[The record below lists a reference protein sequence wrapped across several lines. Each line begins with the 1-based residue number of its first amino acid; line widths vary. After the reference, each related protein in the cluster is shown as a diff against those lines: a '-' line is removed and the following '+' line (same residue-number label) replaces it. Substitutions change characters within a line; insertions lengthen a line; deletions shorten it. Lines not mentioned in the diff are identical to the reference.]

1 MKPSDCA
8 AGAGAEFIEE
18 VFLTP
23 QLPVWFLDGTHSL
36 PPWTPMYA
44 WFWCGP
50 GHGCVHGMQYAA
62 DKLSL
67 PTHKG
72 MFDLHLRGCG
82 YMTPTTVKDEE
93 EVNNRT
99 NEFRKALGPYLD
111 DIYGVWKNFTD
122 ELVGMYKSLEAV
134 DLDKCSKSELK
145 EQFRLTVDTY
155 RRQWEIHWLIFDVV
169 MNCWVAFQE
178 MTTKFF
184 DIDQTSPEFQKATTG
199 FFSKPLQIDKRQW
212 ELGQEAIQKG
222 LADVF
227 AGDARQV
234 IPKLEQTESGRAWL
248 KKFHDFLDEDG
259 WRTSRECEINEP
271 TWIEDPIIPIQN
283 IQNLM
288 KTDGKG
294 IYKLDVML
302 SEHTKEREKA
312 QKALLQKVPAAERDW
327 FEAFM
332 KVAAACGPISEE
344 HSHYCEYW
352 ANAMVRRCCLAIGRR
367 FVQAGAIDK
376 VEDIFYLNGDEVNCF
391 IFCPEYVNMRIIISQ
406 RRKNWEDWCKEEHPP
421 MIGNLSQEEAIGFML
436 SAKDPC
442 VMECGF
448 GRLPQVKE
456 GLKADLYGIPVSMG
470 VAEGPARH
478 VAKLEELV
486 EVQPGEILV
495 CPSAD
500 PGWTPVFGI
509 IKGLVAAQGGAL
521 HHAAIIGREYGI
533 PVVSN
538 VFAGISQ
545 IKDGQRI
552 RVDGD
557 RGVVY
562 FLDK

>member
-1 MKPSDCA
+1 MKPGDCT
-8 AGAGAEFIEE
+8 AGGGAEFIEE
-18 VFLTP
+18 VFLTK

-50 GHGCVHGMQYAA
+50 GHGCIHGMQYAA

-72 MFDLHLRGCG
+72 MFDMHLRGCG
-82 YMTPTTVKDEE
+82 YMTPTIVADEE
-93 EVNNRT
+93 EVGKRT
-99 NEFRKALGPYLD
+99 IEFKKALRPYLE
-111 DIYGVWKNFTD
+111 DIDGVWKNFID
-122 ELVGMYKSLEAV
+122 ELVGLYDSLRAV

-145 EQFRLTVDTY
+145 EQFRLTVDAY
-155 RRQWEIHWLIFDVV
+155 RRQWEIHWLIFDVA

-178 MTTKFF
+178 ITTNLFN
-184 DIDQTSPEFQKATTG
+184 IDQTSPEFQKATTG
-199 FFSKPLQIDKRQW
+199 FFSKPFQIDKRQW
-212 ELGQEAIQKG
+212 ELGQSAIKNG

-227 AGDARQV
+227 SSDARQV
-234 IPKLEQTESGRAWL
+234 IPKLEETESGRAWL
-248 KKFHDFLDEDG
+248 KEFREFLDEDG
-259 WRTSRECEINEP
+259 WRTRRECEINEP

-288 KTDGKG
+288 KGDDKG
-294 IYKLDVML
+294 VYKLDIKL
-302 SEHTKEREKA
+302 AEHAKEREEA
-312 QKALLQKVPAAERDW
+312 QKALLQKVPAEQREW
-327 FEAFM
+327 FESLM
-332 KVAAACGPISEE
+332 KVAAASGVLSEE

-352 ANAMVRRCCLAIGRR
+352 ANAMVRRCCLAIGRS
-367 FVQAGAIDK
+367 FVQAGAMDNA
-376 VEDIFYLNGDEVNCF
+376 EDIFFLNGDEVKAF
-391 IFCPEYVNMRIIISQ
+391 IFCPEYVNMRVIVNE
-406 RRKNWEDWCKEEHPP
+406 RRKNWEEWCKEEHPP
-421 MIGNLSQEEAIGFML
+421 MIGNLSQQEAMGFML

-448 GRLPQVKE
+448 GRLPQVNE
-456 GLKADLYGIPVSMG
+456 ELKADLYGIPVSRG

-478 VAKLEELV
+478 VAEVDELI
-486 EVQPGEILV
+486 EVQPGEIIV

-500 PGWTPVFGI
+500 PSWTPVFGI

-538 VFAGISQ
+538 VFDGIKM
-545 IKDGQRI
+545 IKTGQRI
-552 RVDGD
+552 KVDGD
-557 RGVVY
+557 LGVVY
-562 FLDK
+562 ILDK